1 MKISVDSASLNS
13 MIASKS
19 AEISK
24 RSDKAVRVLDEQL
37 LKDTT
42 PFVPYNTGELSNS
55 GAVLDS
61 GGIEYTASYAS
72 GVYNLPSSTNFN
84 TSVHSEATGDW
95 FRASVDKNF
104 DSWVKRFAREVGG
117 K

>member
-19 AEISK
+19 AEISR
-24 RSDKAVRVLDEQL
+24 RSDKALRVLSQQV

-42 PFVPYNTGELSNS
+42 PFVPYNTGKLSNS
-55 GAVLDS
+55 GSVLES

-72 GVYNLPSSTNFN
+72 GVYDLPSGTNFN
-84 TSVHSEATGDW
+84 TSVHSQATGEW
-95 FRASVDKNF
+95 LRVSIDKNI